1 MSGQAGGTEGSVMN
15 VLTNSIYPFSSVKL
29 ATGSAE
35 YVANEVA
42 VSYIVRRLL
51 GSPKTFMHM
60 AQVHALS
67 LPLMGGAAGFM
78 DPPAG
83 FDEGWGEQ
91 IGAGIKG
98 VPAVLVAHWILQVF
112 EQGFGLPK
120 AGFKEYLITAFAK
133 IVSRPVLS
141 TINGFLP
148 GAGQDA
154 LEVLHALIQRQTRA
168 SNFAGK

>member
-1 MSGQAGGTEGSVMN
+1 MSGLVGKDGSLYN

-29 ATGSAE
+29 VTGSAE
-35 YVANEVA
+35 YIANEVA
-42 VSYIVRRLL
+42 VSYIVRRIL
-51 GSPKTFMHM
+51 GSPRSFMQM

-67 LPLMGGAAGFM
+67 LPLMGGSAGFM
-78 DPPAG
+78 DPPG
-83 FDEGWGEQ
+83 SLSEGWGDQ

-112 EQGFGLPK
+112 EHGFTLPK
-120 AGFKEYLITAFAK
+120 GGFKEYLITAFAK
-133 IVSRPVLS
+133 IVSRPVLA

-154 LEVLHALIQRQTRA
+154 LAVLHALIERQTRA
-168 SNFAGK
+168 SNFSRK

>member
-1 MSGQAGGTEGSVMN
+1 MSGQAGKDGSVYN

-35 YVANEVA
+35 YIANEVA
-42 VSYIVRRLL
+42 VSYIVRRIL
-51 GSPKTFMHM
+51 GSPQSFSHM

-83 FDEGWGEQ
+83 FDEGWGDQ

-112 EQGFGLPK
+112 QHGFGLPK
-120 AGFKEYLITAFAK
+120 AGFKEYLMTAFAK
-133 IVSRPVLS
+133 IVSRPVLA

-154 LEVLHALIQRQTRA
+154 LEVLHQLVLRQSRA